1 MSMPNAC
8 LSGSASPTVNVGP
21 AAAATRRSLGV
32 IGDRRPTLGQR
43 GPTEVPTER
52 PIEGPTGRPIE
63 GPTGRRSRLGVI
75 GDGRRPKNSAEE
87 VERLQSSTDIL
98 QTITEP
104 PCHTSSVWVPG
115 HHYLAGFTISTPEK
129 NVISSP
135 SSNNASSSDAKSDE
149 FLASL
154 SGINSSASGVLHGEK
169 IPQLKLQGKNA
180 SSSNAK
186 SDEFLASLSG
196 INLSTF
202 GVLNGKKIP
211 QVKLQGKINDDHN
224 FVCDSKDGQNHTKK
238 HSLLENFDSK
248 DSGDLRQSFR
258 NGPRNL
264 SVLYDDAAVPT
275 SIASFSFRM
284 FEGIFTPPTLNAR
297 ELEYLNRLRYQSK
310 ADPLLILYL
319 KAVDCIAQ
327 AEACCSNP
335 SLQIASRGSTSCK
348 VVGAKGLQKQY
359 ERPLSKNPEY
369 VPPLLEEFKNNRNRI
384 FHLSDIFGH
393 IVVFSV
399 DQLGSRFIQ
408 QKLDTASAEER
419 DCVFEEVLPH
429 AFSLMNDAFGNYVV
443 QKFFDYGNPAQIKE
457 LTSLI
462 HGNVLRL
469 SFNTYG
475 CRVVQTAL
483 DVVDLEVKLKLAMEL
498 DGHVM
503 ECVNDQNGSHVV
515 QKCVECLPHHM
526 IQFIISCFYDKVV
539 PMCIDQYGC
548 HVIKKILEY
557 CDDLKTQQILMRE
570 ILKSVCL
577 LANHQYGNYVVQYVL
592 ENGNRDVQSFIIRK
606 LAGQIVEMSKE
617 KFASNVI
624 EKCLLCSG
632 PEDRQILINV
642 ILGTTDANEPLKEM
656 MTDQFGNY
664 VVQKVLETCND
675 QQRELILSRI
685 KAHLNALKELTYGK
699 HIVSR
704 VEELIATG
712 ERRRGASNAS

>member
-1 MSMPNAC
+1 MSMPNVC

-98 QTITEP
+98 QVELSMDQLKCLTNLSVLKTITEP

-202 GVLNGKKIP
+202 GVLNG
-211 QVKLQGKINDDHN
+211 
-224 FVCDSKDGQNHTKK
+224 
-238 HSLLENFDSK
+238 
-248 DSGDLRQSFR
+248 
-258 NGPRNL
+258 
-264 SVLYDDAAVPT
+264 
-275 SIASFSFRM
+275 
-284 FEGIFTPPTLNAR
+284 
-297 ELEYLNRLRYQSK
+297 
-310 ADPLLILYL
+310 
-319 KAVDCIAQ
+319 
-327 AEACCSNP
+327 
-335 SLQIASRGSTSCK
+335 
-348 VVGAKGLQKQY
+348 LQKQN

-483 DVVDLEVKLKLAMEL
+483 DVVDLEVKLKLALEL

-712 ERRRGASNAS
+712 GKLYLSSICSSYLVAYRLHAEPTRFQTKSAAKHSLLRTVSKVGDETLQFADFNLKRWTDRINRTSFREFVYN